1 MKYLQ
6 TIAFVLIIGSIVVA
20 SAYGQQE
27 VSAMEDIT
35 IIEKMIEVDK
45 KLYELDDVDNEFN
58 ELTMS
63 KISFK
68 INQIKNTMLEINNAN
83 DGNSV
88 NVDKI
93 YTHLSNNYVKVFEK
107 YQNDVKKYQKENG
120 LTIQEKKLV
129 SKVFKNKSVFDIAE
143 LQQNTIKLQE
153 KLMENAVKETKA
165 KKDYQ
170 ELVNKIG
177 VKLTKEANGGK
188 VDKIHHKLAIKEII
202 ESKKWEIAIPAID
215 RVIAQTNDDQAK
227 EKLTVIKNN
236 IEKILEK
243 REKQSKQD
251 QVFSLKTDGKIT
263 DIESIQFNPNEVRF
277 ESILNQI
284 GEEEIISSMVDSEEI
299 ITEFESQQKLE
310 SAIKESDRIN
320 IIEPIFEAQLIDSL
334 EDVKDISDDDDNEL
348 ETEREKQRKDAREKK
363 NNNSS
368 DKAKS
373 VQKSTGNNEDKGKK
387 DDKGKSGNGD
397 KGKKDDKGKKK

>member
-93 YTHLSNNYVKVFEK
+93 YTHLSNNYAEVFEK

-177 VKLTKEANGGK
+177 VKLAKDANGGK
-188 VDKIHHKLAIKEII
+188 VEKIHHKLAIKEII